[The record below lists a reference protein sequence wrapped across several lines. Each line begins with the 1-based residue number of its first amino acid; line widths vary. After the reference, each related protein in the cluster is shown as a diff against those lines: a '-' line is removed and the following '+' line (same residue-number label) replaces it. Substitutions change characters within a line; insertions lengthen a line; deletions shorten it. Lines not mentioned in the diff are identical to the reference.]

1 MMKHIAFALS
11 LLVACGKSD
20 SSPTAQAPASPES
33 AAPAEHAAPAAPAPG
48 PAAPQARPTP
58 RLPDQQAGDDGRRWG
73 GRRGDRPNIDTD
85 GDGKISDEERAVA
98 RKQRLDGMRTH
109 LDANGDGKLTVDEL
123 KNAEGGGRRRMRF
136 DDPAA
141 LDTNHDGDISADELG
156 AAMEARREQWRQ
168 RREGG
173 AGSGSDAAP

>member
-20 SSPTAQAPASPES
+20 SSPAAQAPASPDNP
-33 AAPAEHAAPAAPAPG
+33 APAEQAAPAAPAPG

-58 RLPDQQAGDDGRRWG
+58 RLPDQKPGDDGPRWG

-85 GDGKISDEERAVA
+85 GDGKVSDDERAAA
-98 RKQRLDGMRTH
+98 RKQRLAGMRSH

-123 KNAEGGGRRRMRF
+123 KATEGGGRRRMRF

-156 AAMEARREQWRQ
+156 AAMDARREQWRQ
-168 RREGG
+168 RRDGG
-173 AGSGSDAAP
+173 GSGSDAAP